1 VYIKS
6 NCGNSIVL
14 GTVNCWIHCIPSV
27 KNTFQIHVCDHF
39 ATTKTALKLDVQS
52 KKVQILEFSFSVKFI
67 SETIRDNLSKYY
79 QKLLAQY
86 QFREKNG

>member
-1 VYIKS
+1 MYNK
-6 NCGNSIVL
+6 
-14 GTVNCWIHCIPSV
+14 
-27 KNTFQIHVCDHF
+27 
-39 ATTKTALKLDVQS
+39 

-79 QKLLAQY
+79 QKLSAQY